1 MTKTKT
7 ERLKTKTKTLRLITK
22 TRTVNPKTK
31 IVRLAQTCISK

>member
-31 IVRLAQTCISK
+31 IVGLAQTCISK